1 MGPEMELGNLVSHPD
16 YVLIVIPTWLSKQ
29 YMSTEKEK
37 SVQCRKEVKLTP
49 TKHQSKILLPTCG
62 NSFVTIVVIVFV
74 TTFWCALSG
83 SFLIKI
89 YRWGQEHGE
98 RQISNLRQVSKPRGQ
113 DSSPL
118 CPRFLYIQWPSTFM
132 SLNLSSVR
140 HPMCVHAWK
149 FL

>member
-1 MGPEMELGNLVSHPD
+1 MELGNLVSHPD

-49 TKHQSKILLPTCG
+49 TKHQSKILLPTW
-62 NSFVTIVVIVFV
+62 
-74 TTFWCALSG
+74 TFWCALSG

-98 RQISNLRQVSKPRGQ
+98 RQISNLPQVSKPRGQ